1 MTSGVLIQIYI
12 LIYISYFMFN
22 FSLGSNLITQET
34 KSGRGYYTSKHSYN
48 IKFYSYNFY
57 S

>member
-1 MTSGVLIQIYI
+1 MTSGVVIQIHN
-12 LIYISYFMFN
+12 LIYLSHFMFN

-48 IKFYSYNFY
+48 FKFYSYNFY
-57 S
+57 C